1 MSILIGFKR
10 AKIQPL
16 KNDGTADGDV
26 IVIEGI
32 QDEGATQEANI
43 SGLSSEPVKIY
54 GSNISYYISQN
65 GTGDVSVELKL
76 LDVPSDA
83 EDTMLGYQTDTDLK
97 AQFVGENTE
106 PPYCAVLLESSDTKG
121 NVALFGFFKGK
132 FNKTDIS
139 LKTKEGGN
147 FEPEGEKYTFSAVS
161 SDADDKSKGNT
172 MVKFLGSKEDAA
184 AIETLVLRTGA

>member
-1 MSILIGFKR
+1 MNILIGFKR

-16 KNDGTADGDV
+16 KNDGTADGEV
-26 IVIEGI
+26 IVLEGT
-32 QDEGATQEANI
+32 QNEGATQEANI
-43 SGLSSEPVKIY
+43 SGLSSEPVKIF
-54 GSNISYYISQN
+54 GSNIAYYVSQK
-65 GTGDVSVELKL
+65 GTGDVSIEFKF
-76 LDVPSDA
+76 LDMPNEA
-83 EDTMLGYQTDTDLK
+83 EDTILGYKSDTDLK
-97 AQFVGENTE
+97 AQFVGEDTE
-106 PPYCAVLLESSDTKG
+106 PPYCAVLLESSDTQG

-147 FEPEGEKYTFSAVS
+147 FEPEGETYTFSAVS

-184 AIETLVLRTGA
+184 AVETLVLRTGA